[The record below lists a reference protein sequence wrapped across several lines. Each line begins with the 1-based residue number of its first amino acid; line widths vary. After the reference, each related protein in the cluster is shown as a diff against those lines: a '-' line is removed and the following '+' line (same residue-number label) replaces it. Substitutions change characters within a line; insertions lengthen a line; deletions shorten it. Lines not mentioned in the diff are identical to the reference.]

1 MTETAPSILVIPA
14 RPETAKERE
23 SQRQLRVAAYCRV
36 STKDEEQLTSYE
48 AQQTYYTDMIMQ
60 NPNWTMAG
68 IFADEGITGTSAAK
82 RPEFLKLIRKC
93 RQKKIDM
100 VLVKSISRFA
110 RNTVDCLGYVR
121 ALKELGIAVVFEK
134 ENINTMDSESE
145 MLLTLMGAFAQAE
158 SESMSANIK
167 WGKRQA
173 MSEGKVTFQYKHL
186 FAYERGE
193 DGEPRVIP
201 EQAEVVR
208 RMFDSFLMG
217 NSIRMIKAEL
227 EQDKIPAA
235 SGRESWSEATIRSIL
250 KNEVYCG
257 DVLLQKTYVSDCISK
272 KSIKN
277 TGQLPMYL
285 IQNHHEGIV
294 SRDKFNAVQAEF
306 ARRNA
311 RRTPN
316 KRYTSTGRS
325 CYSGKYALTERLV
338 CGGCG
343 TLYRRCVWNKRGQKW
358 AVWRCASRVDYGS
371 KYCKQSPTLYE
382 KPLQRA
388 ILAVLNSV
396 MSKKEALAGQI
407 TEAMRMELL
416 SLPGGTMSMADI
428 DRRLA
433 ELEQEFQSVFQ
444 QSREKPDGFM
454 EYAQTF
460 QRINEEA
467 ARLKEQRKYLL
478 DQQQIDSAANGRI
491 AHAMDVLNSSVA
503 EITEWDESMIRQLV
517 DTVTVLSEDRIRV
530 RLYGGMEI
538 EKELDQERS

>member
-48 AQQTYYTDMIMQ
+48 AQQAYYTDMIMK

-68 IFADEGITGTSAAK
+68 IFADEGITGTSTAK
-82 RPEFLKLIRKC
+82 RPEFLKMIRKC
-93 RQKKIDM
+93 RQRKIDLI
-100 VLVKSISRFA
+100 LVKSISRFA

-134 ENINTMDSESE
+134 ENINTMDTESE

-167 WGKRQA
+167 WGRRQA
-173 MSEGKVTFQYKHL
+173 MREGKVTFQYKHL
-186 FAYERGE
+186 YAYERGE
-193 DGEPRVIP
+193 DDKPRVIP

-311 RRTPN
+311 GRTPN

-343 TLYRRCVWNKRGQKW
+343 G
-358 AVWRCASRVDYGS
+358 
-371 KYCKQSPTLYE
+371 
-382 KPLQRA
+382 
-388 ILAVLNSV
+388 
-396 MSKKEALAGQI
+396 
-407 TEAMRMELL
+407 
-416 SLPGGTMSMADI
+416 
-428 DRRLA
+428 
-433 ELEQEFQSVFQ
+433 
-444 QSREKPDGFM
+444 
-454 EYAQTF
+454 
-460 QRINEEA
+460 
-467 ARLKEQRKYLL
+467 
-478 DQQQIDSAANGRI
+478 
-491 AHAMDVLNSSVA
+491 
-503 EITEWDESMIRQLV
+503 
-517 DTVTVLSEDRIRV
+517 
-530 RLYGGMEI
+530 
-538 EKELDQERS
+538 

>member
-1 MTETAPSILVIPA
+1 M
-14 RPETAKERE
+14 
-23 SQRQLRVAAYCRV
+23 
-36 STKDEEQLTSYE
+36 
-48 AQQTYYTDMIMQ
+48 
-60 NPNWTMAG
+60 
-68 IFADEGITGTSAAK
+68 
-82 RPEFLKLIRKC
+82 
-93 RQKKIDM
+93 
-100 VLVKSISRFA
+100 
-110 RNTVDCLGYVR
+110 
-121 ALKELGIAVVFEK
+121 
-134 ENINTMDSESE
+134 
-145 MLLTLMGAFAQAE
+145 
-158 SESMSANIK
+158 
-167 WGKRQA
+167 
-173 MSEGKVTFQYKHL
+173 
-186 FAYERGE
+186 
-193 DGEPRVIP
+193 
-201 EQAEVVR
+201 
-208 RMFDSFLMG
+208 
-217 NSIRMIKAEL
+217 
-227 EQDKIPAA
+227 
-235 SGRESWSEATIRSIL
+235 
-250 KNEVYCG
+250 
-257 DVLLQKTYVSDCISK
+257 SDCISK

-311 RRTPN
+311 GRTPN

-338 CGGCG
+338 CGECG

-371 KYCKQSPTLYE
+371 KYCKQPPTLYE

-407 TEAMRMELL
+407 TEAMRIELL

-433 ELEQEFQSVFQ
+433 ELEQEFQAVFQ

-467 ARLKEQRKYLL
+467 ARLKEQRQYLL

-503 EITEWDESMIRQLV
+503 EITDWDESMIRQLV

-530 RLYGGMEI
+530 RLYGGMEF
-538 EKELDQERS
+538 EQELDQERS

>member
-1 MTETAPSILVIPA
+1 M
-14 RPETAKERE
+14 R
-23 SQRQLRVAAYCRV
+23 
-36 STKDEEQLTSYE
+36 
-48 AQQTYYTDMIMQ
+48 
-60 NPNWTMAG
+60 
-68 IFADEGITGTSAAK
+68 
-82 RPEFLKLIRKC
+82 
-93 RQKKIDM
+93 
-100 VLVKSISRFA
+100 
-110 RNTVDCLGYVR
+110 
-121 ALKELGIAVVFEK
+121 
-134 ENINTMDSESE
+134 
-145 MLLTLMGAFAQAE
+145 
-158 SESMSANIK
+158 
-167 WGKRQA
+167 
-173 MSEGKVTFQYKHL
+173 EGKVTFQYKHL
-186 FAYERGE
+186 YAYERGE
-193 DGEPRVIP
+193 DDKPRVIP

-227 EQDKIPAA
+227 EQDKIPAV
-235 SGRESWSEATIRSIL
+235 SGGESWSEATIRSIL

-311 RRTPN
+311 GRTPN

-407 TEAMRMELL
+407 TEAMRIELL
-416 SLPGGTMSMADI
+416 SLPGGTMSMTDI

-478 DQQQIDSAANGRI
+478 DQQQSDSATNGRI
-491 AHAMDVLNSSVA
+491 AHAMDVLSTGAA

>member
-110 RNTVDCLGYVR
+110 RNTVDCLNYIR
-121 ALKELGIAVVFEK
+121 ALKELGIAVVFKK

-167 WGKRQA
+167 WGRRQA
-173 MSEGKVTFQYKHL
+173 MREGKVTFQYKHL
-186 FAYERGE
+186 YAYERGE
-193 DGEPRVIP
+193 DDKPRVIP

-227 EQDKIPAA
+227 ERDKIPAV
-235 SGRESWSEATIRSIL
+235 SGGESWSEATIRNIL
-250 KNEVYCG
+250 KNEIYCG

-407 TEAMRMELL
+407 TEAMRIELL
-416 SLPGGTMSMADI
+416 SLPGGTMSMTDI

-478 DQQQIDSAANGRI
+478 DQQQSDSATNGRI
-491 AHAMDVLNSSVA
+491 AHAMDVLNSSGA

>member
-167 WGKRQA
+167 WGRRQA
-173 MSEGKVTFQYKHL
+173 MREGKVTFQYKHL
-186 FAYERGE
+186 YAYERGE
-193 DGEPRVIP
+193 DDKPRVIP

-416 SLPGGTMSMADI
+416 SLPGGTMSMTDI

-467 ARLKEQRKYLL
+467 ARLKEQRQYLL

-538 EKELDQERS
+538 EKELDKERS